1 MLKDAKGIT
10 EKESNLLELYYLDY
24 HLSQSKN
31 DPDNY
36 FKFKSKISECEK
48 YLSKNLLYF
57 YISQLNLYCLIEI
70 VNGRNELERELFDNY
85 KSMIE

>member
-1 MLKDAKGIT
+1 MLKDVKGIS

-24 HLSQSKN
+24 QLSQSKN

-48 YLSKNLLYF
+48 YLSKICFILYQSAEF
-57 YISQLNLYCLIEI
+57 ILSDGN
-70 VNGRNELERELFDNY
+70 
-85 KSMIE
+85 S